1 MKILQ
6 SCYCP
11 TLWWKQSFGKHL
23 QFLIHVCDIAE
34 FLNLIVI
41 IFQFTVWILINRF
54 WKMEMNLHV
63 YSYYSAFTLDL
74 FGTLPW
80 VKLSRPKHFEK
91 DDPKTTFIAL
101 HFWQIYVR

>member
-1 MKILQ
+1 
-6 SCYCP
+6 
-11 TLWWKQSFGKHL
+11 
-23 QFLIHVCDIAE
+23 
-34 FLNLIVI
+34 
-41 IFQFTVWILINRF
+41 
-54 WKMEMNLHV
+54 MEMNLHV